1 MFHFYLFDR
10 HSRKN
15 RPIKV
20 SKEIKDL
27 SIDNIKLIYEFD
39 KTSPLFSRVASF
51 EMEQGNYLYAAE
63 ILEKGLEIYP
73 DYPTAHIIYALSK
86 AYAGDEH
93 RAKESLEK
101 AASLF
106 SSGNTYEFYI
116 KKIEN
121 IIAERNSLSSAK
133 RPTFIGEKNLV
144 DENEFFNIEDRLD
157 VLAEELSK
165 AKIKVVINENVE
177 EVEPIGYKGKKI
189 ASETLAGIYVAQKN
203 YEEAI
208 SVYKELIKLH
218 PDKEHYYTQKIV
230 EIETK
235 I

>member
-1 MFHFYLFDR
+1 M
-10 HSRKN
+10 
-15 RPIKV
+15 
-20 SKEIKDL
+20 SKAAKDL

-51 EMEQGNYLYAAE
+51 EIEQGNYLYASE

-93 RAKESLEK
+93 RAKESLENAVK
-101 AASLF
+101 FF
-106 SSGNTYEFYI
+106 SSKNTYDFYI

-133 RPTFIGEKNLV
+133 RPTFISEKNTA
-144 DENEFFNIEDRLD
+144 DENVFFNIEDRLD

-165 AKIKVVINENVE
+165 AKIKVVINEDVD
-177 EVEPIGYKGKKI
+177 EVEPPEYTGKKI

-208 SVYKELIKLH
+208 SVFKELIKLH

>member
-1 MFHFYLFDR
+1 
-10 HSRKN
+10 
-15 RPIKV
+15 V
-20 SKEIKDL
+20 SKAAKDL

-51 EMEQGNYLYAAE
+51 EIEQGNYLYASE

-101 AASLF
+101 AVKFF
-106 SSGNTYEFYI
+106 SSKNTYDFYV

-121 IIAERNSLSSAK
+121 IITERNSLSSAK
-133 RPTFIGEKNLV
+133 RPTFISEKNTA
-144 DENEFFNIEDRLD
+144 DENVFFNIEDRLD

-165 AKIKVVINENVE
+165 AKIKVMINEDVD
-177 EVEPIGYKGKKI
+177 EVEPPEYTGKKI

-208 SVYKELIKLH
+208 SVFKELIKLH